1 LQNTEFNKPIKM
13 KKKIKIDCCF
23 LIPNNSKKSYQKL
36 SETYS
41 AIEPPTWALLLA
53 QSIRSAGFSPSIID
67 ANAENL
73 NEREISNRIIRT
85 EPRLVCLVVY
95 GQNVNAGTTNMSG
108 AINIAKFLKNNK
120 IISPISIIGS
130 HVQALPIETLNKE
143 ESIDFVFT
151 NEGVYALRNILK
163 LQFFNSDSL
172 KDIKGIAYRDKEKVT
187 LNSAEMVVPTN
198 RMDLDLPGYAWD
210 LLPYNEK
217 PLDLYRAPM
226 WHAEYDFEKRTP
238 YASLQTS
245 LGCMFKCNFCMIN
258 LINRNNSD
266 EIGVA
271 SNYSN
276 MRFWSP
282 DFIIKEFDKLISMGV
297 KTIRIVDEMFLLN
310 PKYYIPLC
318 EKLIERNK
326 DDSLRIWSYSRIDT
340 VKRPEILKLV
350 RKAGIKWLALGIE
363 SGDKSIRLEVS
374 KGKFEDVDVKKV
386 ISKVHESDI
395 NVMANYIYGL
405 PGDTKE
411 TIKKTFE
418 LSLDLCTTGWNTY
431 AAMALPGSQLY
442 KNALDK
448 NYELPKT
455 YEGYSFH
462 SYETLPLPTETLS
475 PAEIIRLRD
484 EDFIKY
490 HNHKPFLKKIE
501 KKFGKKAAINIVEMT
516 KIKLKRKVL
525 GD

>member
-1 LQNTEFNKPIKM
+1 MINK
-13 KKKIKIDCCF
+13 KIDCCF
-23 LIPNNSKKSYQKL
+23 LVPNNSKKSYQKL

-53 QSIRSAGFSPSIID
+53 ESIRSVGFNASIID
-67 ANAENL
+67 SNAENL
-73 NEREISNRIIRT
+73 NENEILNRIININ
-85 EPRLVCLVVY
+85 PRLICLVVY

-108 AINIAKFLKNNK
+108 AVYISNFIKKNN
-120 IISPISIIGS
+120 ISIPICVIGS
-130 HVQALPIETLNKE
+130 HVQALPVETLKKE
-143 ESIDFVFT
+143 KSLDFVFT
-151 NEGVYALRNILK
+151 NEGVYALRNVLK
-163 LQFFNSDSL
+163 LKNFNTESI
-172 KDIKGIAYRDKEKVT
+172 KNIKGIAFKIEEKVI
-187 LNSAEMVVPTN
+187 LNSSEIVVPTN

-210 LLPYNEK
+210 LLPFKNK

-226 WHAEYDFEKRTP
+226 WHAEYDFEKRSP

-258 LINRNNSD
+258 LINRNDSD

-282 DFIIKEFDKLISMGV
+282 DFVVKEFDKLISMGV

-318 EKLIERNK
+318 EKLAERNK

-411 TIKKTFE
+411 TIEKTFK

-442 KNALDK
+442 KDALEK
-448 NYELPKT
+448 NYELPQT

-462 SYETLPLPTETLS
+462 SFETLPLPTESLTA
-475 PAEIIRLRD
+475 AEIIKLRD
-484 EDFIKY
+484 ENFIKY
-490 HNHKPFLKKIE
+490 HNYQPFLKKIE
-501 KKFGKKAAINIVEMT
+501 NKFGKEAAKNIVEMT
-516 KIKLKRKVL
+516 KIKLKRKIL
-525 GD
+525 GDQI

>member
-1 LQNTEFNKPIKM
+1 MSKNR
-13 KKKIKIDCCF
+13 KIDCCF
-23 LIPNNSKKSYQKL
+23 LVPNNSKKSYQKL

-53 QSIRSAGFSPSIID
+53 QSIRSVGFNPSIID
-67 ANAENL
+67 GNAENL
-73 NEREISNRIIRT
+73 DEQNILR
-85 EPRLVCLVVY
+85 RLENLNPKLICLVVY

-108 AINIAKFLKNNK
+108 AVHLSKFLKKNNPNFK
-120 IISPISIIGS
+120 ICFIGS
-130 HVQALPIETLNKE
+130 HVQALPIETLKKE
-143 ESIDFVFT
+143 TSIDFVFT

-163 LQFFNSDSL
+163 LETFDSGHL
-172 KDIKGIAYRDKEKVT
+172 KKVNGIAFRDR
-187 LNSAEMVVPTN
+187 LNVILNPPEIVVPTS
-198 RMDLDLPGYAWD
+198 RMDFDLPGYAWD
-210 LLPYNEK
+210 LFPYENK

-226 WHAEYDFEKRTP
+226 WHAEYDFKKRTP

-258 LINRNNSD
+258 LINRNDTD

-282 DFIIKEFDKLISMGV
+282 EFVIKEFDKLISMGV

-318 EKLIERNK
+318 EKLAERNK
-326 DDSLRIWSYSRIDT
+326 DDSLRIWSYSRVDT
-340 VKRPEILKLV
+340 VKRPEILSLV

-363 SGDKSIRLEVS
+363 SGDKKIRLEVS

-386 ISKVHESDI
+386 INKVHEADI

-411 TIKKTFE
+411 TIEKTFD
-418 LSLDLCTTGWNTY
+418 LSLELCTTGWNTY

-442 KNALDK
+442 KEAIEK

-462 SYETLPLPTETLS
+462 SYETLPLPTEKLS
-475 PAEIIRLRD
+475 PADVIKLRD
-484 EDFIKY
+484 DNFIKY
-490 HNHKPFLKKIE
+490 HNHKPFLDKIE
-501 KKFGKKAAINIVEMT
+501 KKFGKIAAENIIEMS
-516 KIKLKRKVL
+516 KIKLKRKIL
-525 GD
+525 GDQI

>member
-1 LQNTEFNKPIKM
+1 M
-13 KKKIKIDCCF
+13 KTIAKIDCCF

-41 AIEPPTWALLLA
+41 AIEPPTWALLLS
-53 QSIRSAGFSPSIID
+53 QSIRSAGFNPSIID
-67 ANAENL
+67 SNAENL
-73 NEREISNRIIRT
+73 NEDEILDRILQLS
-85 EPRLVCLVVY
+85 PRLLCLVVY

-108 AINIAKFLKNNK
+108 AINIANFLKKKK
-120 IISPISIIGS
+120 INIPISVIGS
-130 HVQALPIETLNKE
+130 HVQALPIETLKNEK
-143 ESIDFVFT
+143 SIDFVFT
-151 NEGVYALRNILK
+151 NEGVYALRNVLK
-163 LQFFNSDSL
+163 LKIFDYKSL
-172 KDIKGIAYRDKEKVT
+172 NHIKGIAYRNDSKIILNPPEK
-187 LNSAEMVVPTN
+187 VVPTN
-198 RMDLDLPGYAWD
+198 RMDSDLPGYAWD
-210 LLPYNEK
+210 LLPYKTN

-226 WHAEYDFEKRTP
+226 WHAEYDFKKRTP

-258 LINRNNSD
+258 LVNRND
-266 EIGVA
+266 DEEIGVA
-271 SNYSN
+271 SNYSG

-318 EKLIERNK
+318 EKLAERNK

-340 VKRPEILKLV
+340 VKRPEVLRLV

-363 SGDKSIRLEVS
+363 SADKSIRLEVS

-386 ISKVHESDI
+386 INSVHESDI

-411 TIKKTFE
+411 TIKKTFD

-442 KNALDK
+442 KDALK
-448 NYELPKT
+448 ANYELPDS

-475 PAEIIRLRD
+475 AAEVIKLRD
-484 EDFIKY
+484 ENFIKY
-490 HNHKPFLKKIE
+490 HNHKPFLNKIE
-501 KKFGKKAAINIVEMT
+501 KKFGKAAATNIVEMT
-516 KIKLKRKVL
+516 KIKLKRRIL
-525 GD
+525 GDQI